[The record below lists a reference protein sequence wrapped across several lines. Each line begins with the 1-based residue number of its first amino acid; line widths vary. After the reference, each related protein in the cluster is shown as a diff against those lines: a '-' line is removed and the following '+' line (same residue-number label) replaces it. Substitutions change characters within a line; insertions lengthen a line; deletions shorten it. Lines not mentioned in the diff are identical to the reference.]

1 MFTVHNYP
9 AIIKQGSLCKGETMI
24 FWATV
29 ISFMIGIMTFM
40 LYPREDQ
47 IKTVHLPASEA
58 YIASFVTQ
66 HQAAKDYLREG
77 LVALQ
82 KLPEHATNSDEND
95 SILALSGEASGGT
108 GIESPLINFLT
119 PSQSIMT
126 TSKFQPEVSAENN
139 GGFVSVLGCFTRP
152 ERKIEN
158 TYVESDLREC
168 VSDTAQTKYVF
179 TYGPLP
185 YFDND
190 LYMRNKTL
198 LWEAAILKRTHG
210 SPDCGFLE
218 KDVKRKAFDKDG
230 NAIMIGTDQYFVN
243 NSSRLTRK
251 VPSKFAA
258 FLDKNAYLTTM
269 EECDKTGG
277 RPSDKNRDDKNRI
290 VLSSDCSPVLFCMTP
305 ANDPYP
311 QTGLIINYDSKINTG
326 EAGFHA
332 VKTEDLNTEG
342 SDSIWT
348 NLGRGITHA
357 STGAVIAKGDGKIKF
372 SGSSSDNWHD
382 VRPDSTYSCGQDC
395 LALNNPK
402 DILACDA
409 YNLECSNPS
418 FTMDNRTIDTG
429 IKPEQFGNSFTISF
443 LAKLNVENAS
453 SQYAVFGTEVSC
465 TPAAGRPCLRAWVA
479 QSGSQ
484 PQITFELKE
493 SDTKVSQVSAN
504 LSSTKSQFDYIVS
517 PGGHKLY
524 VDGSLIHQDS
534 FGIDKAI
541 SEIAGLNGDNF
552 VIGKDATISNTG
564 KGSLYNFLVYKRS
577 MTTDDAIT
585 GGQGIQSAEKFDVQ
599 GLGRVHKS
607 NSTRY
612 RNFK

>member
-1 MFTVHNYP
+1 
-9 AIIKQGSLCKGETMI
+9 MI

-47 IKTVHLPASEA
+47 IKTIHLPASEG

-95 SILALSGEASGGT
+95 SILALSGEGKES
-108 GIESPLINFLT
+108 IESPLINFLIPT
-119 PSQSIMT
+119 QSIMT
-126 TSKFQPEVSAENN
+126 TSKFQPEISADNN
-139 GGFVSVLGCFTRP
+139 DGFVSVLGCFTRP
-152 ERKIEN
+152 ERKIGG
-158 TYVESDLREC
+158 TYVESDFRKC

-185 YFDND
+185 DFTND

-218 KDVKRKAFDKDG
+218 KDAKRPGIDKDG
-230 NAIMIGTDQYFVN
+230 NHITIGTDQYFVN

-269 EECDKTGG
+269 GECDKNN
-277 RPSDKNRDDKNRI
+277 PHPHDANRV

-311 QTGLIINYDSKINTG
+311 QTGLIINYDSKINSG
-326 EAGFHA
+326 EAGFH
-332 VKTEDLNTEG
+332 VEKTGDLDKDG
-342 SDSIWT
+342 SDSIWA

-372 SGSSSDNWHD
+372 SGGGSDNWHD
-382 VRPDSTYSCGQDC
+382 VRPDSMYTCNQDC
-395 LALNNPK
+395 LALDTPK

-409 YNLECSNPS
+409 YKLECSNPS
-418 FTMDNRTIDTG
+418 FTMNGRTIDTG

-443 LAKLNVENAS
+443 LAKLDEKSAS
-453 SQYAVFGTEVSC
+453 SEYAVFGTNDVC
-465 TPAAGRPCLRAWVA
+465 TPAIGRPCLRAWVS
-479 QSGSQ
+479 QTGSQ

-493 SDTKVSQVSAN
+493 SDAKVSQVSAN
-504 LSSTKSQFDYIVS
+504 LSTVKSQFDYIVN

-524 VDGSLIHQDS
+524 VDGSLIRQAS
-534 FGIDKAI
+534 FGVDEAI
-541 SEIAGLNGDNF
+541 NEITGLNGSNF
-552 VIGKDATISNTG
+552 VIGKDATIPNTG
-564 KGSLYNFLVYKRS
+564 KGDLYNFLVYKRS
-577 MTTDDAIT
+577 MTTDDELT
-585 GGQGIQSAEKFDVQ
+585 GAQGMQSAEQFDVQ

-612 RNFK
+612 GNFK